1 MTLDENSRKEL
12 IQYNIEKVNKSIED
26 IQFLIDNDK
35 LELAIN
41 RIYYGLFYI
50 LNALALK
57 NKYQTS
63 KHQQLIGWFNKTYIK
78 EGKVDKEYGKILH
91 TAYDNRSEADY
102 GAFVEF
108 EKDPVLQ
115 QFEDMKKF
123 VNEVL
128 KLINI

>member
-1 MTLDENSRKEL
+1 MTLDDKTRKEL
-12 IQYNIEKVNKSIED
+12 IQYNIEKANKSIED
-26 IQFLIDNDK
+26 TQFLIDNNK
-35 LELAIN
+35 LELAVN

-63 KHQQLIGWFNKTYIK
+63 KHQQIIGWFNKTFIK
-78 EGKVDKEYGKILH
+78 ERKVDKEYGKILH

-102 GAFVEF
+102 GTFVEF
-108 EKDPVLQ
+108 KEDDVLQ

-123 VNEVL
+123 INEIL
-128 KLINI
+128 KLINS